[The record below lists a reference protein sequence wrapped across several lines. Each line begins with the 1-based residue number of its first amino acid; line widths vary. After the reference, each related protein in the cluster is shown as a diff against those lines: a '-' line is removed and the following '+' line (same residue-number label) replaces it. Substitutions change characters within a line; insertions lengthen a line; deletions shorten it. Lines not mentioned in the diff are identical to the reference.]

1 MRGAAFKVGA
11 SDWPQVYAYLREREQ
26 PTETYVESWVEARL
40 ASGETV
46 RALTFLSDR
55 QHTQWAGALTLEEQA
70 ALIAGAEGLSGRNV
84 DYLRDLVSHLRED
97 GMRDQAMERLLQ
109 SVEGLE
115 RGAGP

>member
-1 MRGAAFKVGA
+1 M
-11 SDWPQVYAYLREREQ
+11 
-26 PTETYVESWVEARL
+26 ESWVEARL